1 MMVLEHFDLAGIA
14 MNKLVSV
21 IIPAFNEELMIKNTL
36 ISLREQNYQP
46 LEVIVVVD
54 SHSKDNTFQVAK
66 RHADKVLHISKPGAS
81 AARNFGANVA
91 QGEYLMFL
99 DADTKVS
106 DNLISN
112 GVEFLNKGYAA
123 GFARVIY
130 ETESAK
136 VKSIETIQNLYLSQ
150 RKPFY
155 VQCFYTSK
163 EIFQK
168 AGGWDEKIRL
178 GEEVDLLRR
187 ISKLG
192 ELKYDPDSSVRTSP
206 RRFVKNKDLFYAVFG
221 ASLALTGIKNL
232 PYPPVREIK
241 QNQVGSG
248 FLDKLTGGKMFKR
261 NDKVRSLL

>member
-1 MMVLEHFDLAGIA
+1 MTGLERFDLAGIA

-21 IIPAFNEELMIKNTL
+21 IIPAFNEELLIENTL
-36 ISLREQNYQP
+36 ASLREQNYQP
-46 LEVIVVVD
+46 IEVIVVVD
-54 SHSKDNTFQVAK
+54 SRSKDNTFQIAK
-66 RHADKVLHISKPGAS
+66 GHADKVLHISKPGAS
-81 AARNFGANVA
+81 AARNFGANMA

-106 DNLISN
+106 RNLLSN

-130 ETESAK
+130 ETKSTK
-136 VKSIETIQNLYLSQ
+136 IKSIETIQNSYLSQ

-155 VQCFYTSK
+155 VQSFYTSK
-163 EIFQK
+163 EIFQR

-192 ELKYDPDSSVRTSP
+192 ELKYDPDSSIRTSP
-206 RRFVKNKDLFYAVFG
+206 RRFVKNKDLFYAAFG
-221 ASLALTGIKNL
+221 ASLALGGIKKL
-232 PYPPVREIK
+232 PYPPVREVK
-241 QNQVGSG
+241 
-248 FLDKLTGGKMFKR
+248 
-261 NDKVRSLL
+261 